1 MHKVLEVG
9 PLAVILPL
17 SVRLEVKAV
26 TLVVWV
32 PLEAEAAAGEQP
44 QSAGLGSCKLWP
56 QELVAEVEPA
66 DLPMLLPE
74 SPTRM
79 FQAILMGVPESP
91 AVSPMTVVVEVGEGE
106 VIP

>member
-1 MHKVLEVG
+1 LQVR
-9 PLAVILPL
+9 LAV
-17 SVRLEVKAV
+17 EVE
-26 TLVVWV
+26 TLVVRE
-32 PLEAEAAAGEQP
+32 PLEAEEEAEEQP
-44 QSAGLGSCKLWP
+44 QSVGLGSWQLWP

>member
-1 MHKVLEVG
+1 LSDQLAVEVG
-9 PLAVILPL
+9 
-17 SVRLEVKAV
+17 
-26 TLVVWV
+26 TLVVRE
-32 PLEAEAAAGEQP
+32 PLEVVAAEEEQP
-44 QSAGLGSCKLWP
+44 QSAGLGLCRLWP

-79 FQAILMGVPESP
+79 FQAILMGVREMP
-91 AVSPMTVVVEVGEGE
+91 AVSLMTVVVEAGEGE

>member
-1 MHKVLEVG
+1 MHKVPGVD
-9 PLAVILPL
+9 PPAVHLRLSRL
-17 SVRLEVKAV
+17 SVRLEVEAV
-26 TLVVWV
+26 TLVVRE
-32 PLEAEAAAGEQP
+32 PLEAEAAAEEQP

-79 FQAILMGVPESP
+79 L
-91 AVSPMTVVVEVGEGE
+91 
-106 VIP
+106 